1 MTFLTHHKTP
11 KQLDDQVE
19 DQVNRILRRV
29 PGAARLAAFEVS
41 YMSLYHD
48 AAAFLEAKSTRSLVS
63 CWGIK
68 HGYHLLEDEIDDLL
82 NLLGFAVQP
91 TQEELE

>member
-1 MTFLTHHKTP
+1 
-11 KQLDDQVE
+11 
-19 DQVNRILRRV
+19 
-29 PGAARLAAFEVS
+29 
-41 YMSLYHD
+41 MSLYHD